1 MSASAKPS
9 ARAKRMWDRLQDWYG
24 VRLTEQFGLE
34 PPKDWCD
41 VVDKSDNEQVKRAL
55 SVIRADYVNFPPT
68 FMQFEKA
75 FKPAVKPHGQRG
87 PTMAERLSNFVT
99 ANYRLTPKQ
108 LRGPWKYLSREFDA
122 PDVSGKIRER
132 NGVEI
137 TGVIV
142 PADGESSGY
151 RVMAVDMEA
160 AKAA

>member
-9 ARAKRMWDRLQDWYG
+9 ARAKRVWDRLQDWYG
-24 VRLTEQFGLE
+24 VRLTEQFGPE

-41 VVDKSDNEQVKRAL
+41 VVDRSDNEQVKRAL
-55 SVIRADYVNFPPT
+55 SVVRSDYTNFPPT

-75 FKPAVKPHGQRG
+75 FKPAVKPYGQKV
-87 PTMAERLSNFVT
+87 PSNAERLSNFVT

-122 PDVSGKIRER
+122 PDHSGKIRER

-137 TGVIV
+137 TGVVIA
-142 PADGESSGY
+142 ADEQSPGY
-151 RVMAVDMEA
+151 RVMLIDMEA
-160 AKAA
+160 AA